1 MANYATQSD
10 VEGILGRSLSATEA
24 SALPFLLNAID
35 QWINDQIG
43 ASYGELGDTPA
54 TRYYDPE
61 RQSSII
67 DIDPVYVDE
76 DHGLVVSVVDA
87 NENVVRT
94 LDVSTYEA
102 RPRNENVKTYI
113 QLRNG
118 TKWASQCSVAVA
130 NIAVTGY
137 YGFGGTVPADIA
149 YLSAYLAANSIGAT
163 KSLSLKSESIEGY
176 SRTFADNKS
185 SFAADSVVS
194 SILDKYTDEVMI

>member
-10 VEGILGRSLSATEA
+10 VEGILGRPLSTTEA
-24 SALPFLLNAID
+24 AALPFLLNAID

-43 ASYGELGDTPA
+43 ASYGELSDDPV
-54 TRYYDPE
+54 TRYFDAD
-61 RQSSII
+61 RGGSII
-67 DIDPVYVDE
+67 DIDPIFVDE
-76 DHGLVVSVVDA
+76 SHGMVVSLVDA

-94 LDVSTYEA
+94 LDVSEYEA
-102 RPRNENVKTYI
+102 RPRNETVKTYV

-118 TKWASQCSVAVA
+118 RKWASVCSTGIA
-130 NIAVTGY
+130 NIAITGY
-137 YGFGGTVPADIA
+137 YGYGSAVPADIA

-176 SRTFADNKS
+176 SRTFADNKT

-194 SILDKYTDEVMI
+194 SILNKYTDEVLL